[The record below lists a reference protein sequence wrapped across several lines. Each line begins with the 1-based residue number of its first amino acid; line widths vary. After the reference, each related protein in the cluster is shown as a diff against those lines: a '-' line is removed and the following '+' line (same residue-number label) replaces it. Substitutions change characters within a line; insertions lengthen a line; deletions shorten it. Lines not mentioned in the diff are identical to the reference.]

1 MLSRLKTKLVV
12 TFTVLVLVG
21 CQSAYY
27 SAMEKVGTHKRDIL
41 IDRVE
46 KATES
51 QEEAKE
57 EFQDALT
64 QFSSLVNFD
73 GGELQS
79 HYERSKD
86 HYEASKAAAE
96 DVAERISLIE
106 DVAQALFDEWQ
117 EEIAQFSNAN
127 YKRQSQQQLRETERR
142 YKSVVR
148 AMHRAKDKMQPVL
161 YALKDNMLYLK
172 HNLNAKAIGSL
183 KAEYA
188 NIKQDVTLLIEQMNR
203 SIDDSQAFIASL
215 KTE

>member
-1 MLSRLKTKLVV
+1 MFCNKSIKLMGIISL
-12 TFTVLVLVG
+12 FILVG

-46 KATES
+46 KATDS
-51 QEEAKE
+51 QEEAKQ
-57 EFQDALT
+57 EFQDALE
-64 QFSSLVNFD
+64 QFTKLMNFE

-86 HYEASKAAAE
+86 HYESSKEAAE

-117 EEIAQFSNAN
+117 DEIEQFSNQQ
-127 YKRQSQQQLRETERR
+127 YKQQSQAQLRDTERR
-142 YKSVVR
+142 YKNVIR

-161 YALKDNMLYLK
+161 SALQDNMLYLK

-183 KAEYA
+183 NAEYTS
-188 NIKQDVTLLIEQMNR
+188 IKQNVAQLIEQMNR
-203 SIDDSQAFIASL
+203 SIDDSQAFIETL

>member
-1 MLSRLKTKLVV
+1 MFNTTYSKLLLIV
-12 TFTVLVLVG
+12 TVLLIAG

-46 KATES
+46 KATDS
-51 QEEAKE
+51 QEEAKQ
-57 EFQDALT
+57 EFKDALE
-64 QFSSLVNFD
+64 QFSTLINFD

-86 HYEASKAAAE
+86 HYESSKAAAD

-117 EEIAQFSNAN
+117 DEIEEFSNQQ
-127 YKRQSQQQLRETERR
+127 YKQQSQMQLRDTKRR
-142 YKSVVR
+142 YKNVIR

-161 YALKDNMLYLK
+161 SALQDNMLYLK

-183 KAEYA
+183 KAEYT
-188 NIKQDVTLLIEQMNR
+188 NIKQSVGQLIEQMNR
-203 SIDDSQAFIASL
+203 SIDDSQAFINTL